1 MPLNPSLIVTI
12 KPTLAVARTLL
23 SFLICHWHSQIHIR
37 AKSCPVTWMTTS
49 TFCMIAMAEQQE
61 VNEKEWRD
69 GGMEEGRKEGKKE
82 ENDGH

>member
-1 MPLNPSLIVTI
+1 
-12 KPTLAVARTLL
+12 
-23 SFLICHWHSQIHIR
+23 
-37 AKSCPVTWMTTS
+37 MTTS